1 MSLVLRLGCLCL
13 LAGVAARA
21 AGADIYMCVDGKG
34 RKLTSDRPIPE
45 CVDREQKQYNPSGTV
60 RRIVP
65 PTPTASERA
74 ALEDQQRKAQEERQ
88 RAAERKRVQKLL
100 VARYP
105 NPAAH
110 DADRAKALRSVDEV
124 IASARKRIADLREE
138 RRKLDEE
145 AGGYKDPAALPP
157 KLKGQLEDND
167 QQVAAQ
173 QRFVAAQAEEKQ
185 RVNARFDQEQAQL
198 KLLWAKAGA
207 TRAAAGATT
216 AATEGAPTAR

>member
-1 MSLVLRLGCLCL
+1 MSVVLRLGCLCL
-13 LAGVAARA
+13 LAGVAASA
-21 AGADIYMCVDGKG
+21 SGADIYMCVDGKG

-45 CVDREQKQYNPSGTV
+45 CADREQKQYNPSGTL
-60 RRIVP
+60 RRVVP

-74 ALEDQQRKAQEERQ
+74 AMEEKERKAQEERP
-88 RAAERKRVQKLL
+88 RTAELKRVPKLL

-124 IASARKRIADLREE
+124 IASAQKRIADLREE
-138 RRKLDEE
+138 RRRLDEE
-145 AGGYKDPAALPP
+145 AAGYRNPAALPP

-198 KLLWAKAGA
+198 RQLWALG
-207 TRAAAGATT
+207 RATT
-216 AATEGAPTAR
+216 AATESPAVTR

>member
-1 MSLVLRLGCLCL
+1 MRRPG
-13 LAGVAARA
+13 AEGIQPERYRA
-21 AGADIYMCVDGKG
+21 PHRSPDAD
-34 RKLTSDRPIPE
+34 
-45 CVDREQKQYNPSGTV
+45 
-60 RRIVP
+60 
-65 PTPTASERA
+65 
-74 ALEDQQRKAQEERQ
+74 RQ
-88 RAAERKRVQKLL
+88 RAGTAELKRVQKLL

-105 NPAAH
+105 NQAAH

-124 IASARKRIADLREE
+124 IASAQKRIADLREE

-145 AGGYKDPAALPP
+145 AAGYRNPAALPP

-198 KLLWAKAGA
+198 RQLWAQG
-207 TRAAAGATT
+207 RATT
-216 AATEGAPTAR
+216 AATESPAVTR

>member
-13 LAGVAARA
+13 LAGVAASA
-21 AGADIYMCVDGKG
+21 SGGDIYMCVDGKG

-45 CVDREQKQYNPSGTV
+45 CADREQKEYNPSGTV

-88 RAAERKRVQKLL
+88 RTAEIKRVQKLL

-124 IASARKRIADLREE
+124 IASAQKRIADLREE

-145 AGGYKDPAALPP
+145 AAGYRNPAALPP
-157 KLKGQLEDND
+157 KMKGQLEDNE
-167 QQVAAQ
+167 QQVASQ
-173 QRFVAAQAEEKQ
+173 QRFVAAQTEERQ
-185 RVNARFDQEQAQL
+185 RVNDRFDQELAQL
-198 KLLWAKAGA
+198 KVLWARNGA
-207 TRAAAGATT
+207 SGAAASATT
-216 AATEGAPTAR
+216 AATDVAPAAR